1 VQWGHR
7 RGKIAVQW
15 GHRRGKIAVQWGHQ
29 RTLVKKCFMP
39 FTPLGIYDIALKA
52 DTLQNMYL
60 LGGNINNNLS
70 SLKAFFYN
78 ILG

>member
-1 VQWGHR
+1 MSSLHSDLTPA
-7 RGKIAVQW
+7 ISSLHSDLTPAMSSL
-15 GHRRGKIAVQWGHQ
+15 HSD
-29 RTLVKKCFMP
+29 L
-39 FTPLGIYDIALKA
+39 TPLGIYDIALKA

-78 ILG
+78 SLG

>member
-1 VQWGHR
+1 
-7 RGKIAVQW
+7 
-15 GHRRGKIAVQWGHQ
+15 
-29 RTLVKKCFMP
+29 MP

-70 SLKAFFYN
+70 SLKATKHAALRRN
-78 ILG
+78 SKDWLTRN